1 MPDYCKSTMLCQVFL
16 NQSFEMGHLEDEGD
30 FSVVYLYA

>member
-1 MPDYCKSTMLCQVFL
+1 MLCLVFL
-16 NQSFEMGHLEDEGD
+16 NQSFEMGRLGDEGD

>member
-1 MPDYCKSTMLCQVFL
+1 MLCQVFL
-16 NQSFEMGHLEDEGD
+16 KQRFEMVHLGDEGD